1 MNKPLPPDEAQRERI
16 RNHLDVNLLVEAG
29 AGSGKTT
36 ELLRRLLALIR
47 EGKASVEEIVAV
59 TFTRKAAAELRE
71 RFQAELESAVTPPQT
86 DETAEDHALAEVQR
100 SRLETALHQIDR
112 GFIGTIHSFCARLL
126 RERPIE
132 AGLDPAFREI
142 SGPEEDRMRTQAWMR
157 HLERLTNDGDEVL
170 AELAAVNLQHH
181 RLFDVY
187 KRVVDNPDID
197 FGGVEV
203 ERPLV
208 GALRDELSA
217 LCDEAERMLPPRRPE
232 KGWDSLQN
240 KIRSL
245 RRSRWND
252 GWNDDAVFFDA
263 LESIVGSKLSIIL
276 NRWGEHRETARSL
289 RERLLEYS
297 GEGSTAEDIL
307 RQWHAYRYTIALPF
321 AESAAA
327 AYAHDR
333 QRAGVLSFND
343 LLLRAAELLR
353 TSLPAR
359 RDLARRYKYLL
370 VDEFQ
375 DTDPIQAE
383 IVFLLTATDPEESDW
398 HEAQPRPGALFVV
411 GDPKQSIYRF
421 RRADIGIYNQV
432 KEQIAKSGEVVSLT
446 TNFRSR
452 PPIERFVNGVFENLL
467 PAEATE
473 SQAAFAPVR
482 AFQGDN
488 QPQGVFWY
496 EVSAAGA
503 SADDIAAADA
513 RLVASWIQQR
523 VENKERKPGDFMI
536 LTYRKPWLNVY
547 ATELE
552 RRGVPFQVTGAG
564 VDIANELGELLH
576 VLRALGDPDNPLL
589 TVAALVGLFFGIDH
603 EQLVAHRLEHPLA
616 KELGARVFNY
626 TAEEYR
632 RLSATATAV
641 ERSLGQLQGWWRQ
654 SRRLPADVVVG
665 NIVDELG
672 LLPYLAA
679 GESGGSNAGALVYA
693 LNAVR
698 QTGID
703 GDTSL
708 QAALEALEEALSVED
723 AEAPLQPGRT
733 DVVQIMNLHK
743 AKGLEAKVIIL
754 AHPTGYRS
762 YPPESHVKRP
772 ECGPPRGGLL
782 IEERKDRSKIRL
794 AAPTDW
800 EDMATREQVFMD
812 DEVVRLLYVAA
823 TRARE
828 ELVISYCAKTE
839 KKSPWRPFYA
849 YREALCEHLQ
859 MPSTDP
865 PEPEPLELEADSI
878 VRRAAALTAEREAHA
893 KPSYEITSVTKMVK
907 HDASIFTV
915 DAGGLGRAWGNAV
928 HEALEAAN
936 HGVGGDGIRAACR
949 TALLDNDLPLHDDGE
964 PADLDDLETLVK
976 RVWGSDTWQ
985 RAREAENV
993 LVEAPFAL
1001 PIGDGDRTAI
1011 VEGVIDLAF
1020 AEDDGWVIVDY
1031 KTDVVDDAENL
1042 EARRRQY
1049 RAQVDAYAEYFEQI
1063 SGETVKERQI
1073 LWVGMGLDAEVW

>member
-1 MNKPLPPDEAQRERI
+1 
-16 RNHLDVNLLVEAG
+16 
-29 AGSGKTT
+29 
-36 ELLRRLLALIR
+36 
-47 EGKASVEEIVAV
+47 
-59 TFTRKAAAELRE
+59 
-71 RFQAELESAVTPPQT
+71 
-86 DETAEDHALAEVQR
+86 
-100 SRLETALHQIDR
+100 
-112 GFIGTIHSFCARLL
+112 
-126 RERPIE
+126 
-132 AGLDPAFREI
+132 
-142 SGPEEDRMRTQAWMR
+142 MRAQAWMR
-157 HLERLTNDGDEVL
+157 HLERLTNQGDDVL

-181 RLFDVY
+181 RLFDAY
-187 KRVVDNPDID
+187 KRVVDNPDIE
-197 FGGVEV
+197 FGGAEV

-208 GALRDELSA
+208 GALRAELSA
-217 LCDEAERMLPPRRPE
+217 LCDEAEAMLPQRRPE
-232 KGWDSLQN
+232 KGWDGLQN

-252 GWNDDAVFFDA
+252 GWNDAAVFFDA
-263 LESIVGSKLSIIL
+263 LESIVGSKLGITL
-276 NRWGEHRETARSL
+276 NRWGEHREAARSL

-297 GEGSTAEDIL
+297 GDGSAAEGVL
-307 RQWHAYRYTIALPF
+307 RQWHAYRYTIALRF
-321 AESAAA
+321 AKNAAA
-327 AYAHDR
+327 AYERDR

-383 IVFLLTATDPEESDW
+383 IVFLLTATDPEESEW

-432 KEQIAKSGEVVSLT
+432 KERIGKFGEVVSLT

-452 PPIERFVNGVFENLL
+452 PPIETFVNGVFEDLL

-482 AFQGDN
+482 AYQGDGK
-488 QPQGVFWY
+488 PQGVFWY
-496 EVSAAGA
+496 EVSAAGG

-523 VENKERKPGDFMI
+523 VDNKERTPGDFMV

-564 VDIANELGELLH
+564 VDIANELDELLH
-576 VLRALGDPDNPLL
+576 VLRALADPDNPLL

-603 EQLVAHRLEHPLA
+603 EQLAAHRLEHPLA
-616 KELGARVFNY
+616 QELGARVFNY
-626 TAEEYR
+626 TAKEYR
-632 RLSATATAV
+632 RVDDAATAV
-641 ERSLGQLQGWWRQ
+641 QRSLGQLQGWWRQ
-654 SRRLPADVVVG
+654 SRKLPADVVVG

-698 QTGID
+698 QAGID

-733 DVVQIMNLHK
+733 DVVQVMNLHK
-743 AKGLEAKVIIL
+743 AKGLEAEVIIL

-762 YPPESHVKRP
+762 HPPDSHVERP
-772 ECGPPRGGLL
+772 GRGSPRGGLL
-782 IEERKDRSKIRL
+782 IEERKDYSKIRI
-794 AAPTDW
+794 AAPADW
-800 EDMATREQVFMD
+800 EDMATREQVFLN
-812 DEVVRLLYVAA
+812 DEGIRLLYVAA
-823 TRARE
+823 TRARQ

-849 YREALCEHLQ
+849 HREALCEHLQ

-878 VRRAAALTAEREAHA
+878 TSRAAALAAEREACA
-893 KPSYEITSVTKMVK
+893 EPSYEITSVTKMVK
-907 HDASIFTV
+907 HDASIFAV

-936 HGVGGDGIRAACR
+936 RGVGGDGIRAICR
-949 TALLDNDLPLHDDGE
+949 TALLDNDLPLDDDGE
-964 PADLDDLETLVK
+964 PADLDDLETLVE
-976 RVWGSDTWQ
+976 RVRGSDTWQ
-985 RAREAENV
+985 RAREAETV

-1001 PIGDGDRTAI
+1001 PIGEGDLTAI

-1020 AEDDGWVIVDY
+1020 AEGDGWVIVDY
-1031 KTDVVDDAENL
+1031 KTDVVDDPDNL
-1042 EARRRQY
+1042 AARRRQY
-1049 RAQVDAYAEYFEQI
+1049 RAQVEAYAGYFEQI
-1063 SGETVKERQI
+1063 SGQTVKERQI
-1073 LWVGMGLDAEVW
+1073 LWVGMGPEVEVW